1 MLSKKWSCSSIFAI
15 FFAIFSAILSFS
27 IYAAPIKVTHIQ
39 LSTTQKEN
47 AITIKLSSSSQPHIF
62 MLSQPD
68 RLVLDFTNTQ
78 LAIALNQLPFSR
90 THSIIKNIRSGYPNS
105 KTLRLVLDLKKPVHF
120 KIISRLPSQ
129 LVIISFF
136 TNSNNSNN
144 SNSFTNSY
152 IPQKSIMAKKT
163 TQSTLLPLPKHHSIH
178 PITIMIDPGHGGK
191 DTGAIGD
198 MKTQEKDVVLQIAK
212 QLADLINLQDN
223 MHAVLTRDG
232 DYYVTL
238 HNRLVYARKNKADI
252 FISIH
257 ADAYFNNRASGVSI
271 YTLSKNGATSIAARW
286 LTRRN
291 NYAELEGVPLKKL
304 EDQSNSL
311 RSVLIDLAQTTTVKN
326 SSRLGESL
334 LDSLKKVTL
343 LHYTRVEQAPFMVLK
358 SPDIPSVLA
367 EIGFISNPTEEHHLR
382 DKLYQHK
389 IAVALF
395 NGIRIYQKKYLV
407 NT

>member
-1 MLSKKWSCSSIFAI
+1 MLIKKWSCSSLFAI
-15 FFAIFSAILSFS
+15 FLAIFSASLSFS
-27 IYAAPIKVTHIQ
+27 IYAAAPIKVTHIQ

-90 THSIIKNIRSGYPNS
+90 TQSLIKNIRSGYPNS
-105 KTLRLVLDLKKPVHF
+105 KTLRLVVDLKKPMHF
-120 KIISRLPSQ
+120 KMISRLPSK
-129 LVIISFF
+129 LIIISFF
-136 TNSNNSNN
+136 TH
-144 SNSFTNSY
+144 SY
-152 IPQKSIMAKKT
+152 IPQKSIITKKPT
-163 TQSTLLPLPKHHSIH
+163 HSTLLPLPLHSSTR

-223 MHAVLTRDG
+223 MHAVLTRSG

-257 ADAYFNNRASGVSI
+257 ADAYFNNRASGVSV

-304 EDQSNSL
+304 EDQSTSL